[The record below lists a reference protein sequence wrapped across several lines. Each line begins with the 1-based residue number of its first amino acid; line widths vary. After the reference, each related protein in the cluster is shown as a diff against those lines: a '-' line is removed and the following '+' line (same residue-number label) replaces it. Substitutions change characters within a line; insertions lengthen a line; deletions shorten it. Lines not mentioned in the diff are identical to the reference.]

1 MQKRCVWIVGHDSP
15 RFDDERVEF
24 YKKKSFN
31 IRKYATVFT
40 TLGSST
46 SQKCVSCCERTKV
59 GIGRG
64 LRLRGLERQQDI
76 CRRLPLILL
85 HYTGSSPPI

>member
-1 MQKRCVWIVGHDSP
+1 MTAP
-15 RFDDERVEF
+15 RFDDERVRLLQ
-24 YKKKSFN
+24 KIVQQHLRKS
-31 IRKYATVFT
+31 ATVFT
-40 TLGSST
+40 TLPLHISKVYQMLRKT
-46 SQKCVSCCERTKV
+46 TKV
-59 GIGRG
+59 GIRRG